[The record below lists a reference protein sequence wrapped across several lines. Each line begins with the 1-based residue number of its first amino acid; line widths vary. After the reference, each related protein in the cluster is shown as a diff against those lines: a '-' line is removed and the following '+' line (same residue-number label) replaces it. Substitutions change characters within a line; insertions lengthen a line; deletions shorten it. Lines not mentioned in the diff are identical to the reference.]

1 MQKKSSGSVEIK
13 LFKLDYKRILD
24 ELKSYAR
31 RVIGRGARAVILIGS
46 LARGDYTAFSDA
58 DIVIIVNNAPSNPL
72 DRIKEFIDPS
82 LSIDLQPRVYT
93 FQEFIEM
100 ARQRSRIVRETIEH
114 GILLGGD
121 KEVVKA
127 ITRMFRKEETV

>member
-58 DIVIIVNNAPSNPL
+58 DIIIIVNNAPSNPL

-127 ITRMFRKEETV
+127 ITRMFRKKETV

>member
-31 RVIGRGARAVILIGS
+31 RVVRRGARAVILIGS